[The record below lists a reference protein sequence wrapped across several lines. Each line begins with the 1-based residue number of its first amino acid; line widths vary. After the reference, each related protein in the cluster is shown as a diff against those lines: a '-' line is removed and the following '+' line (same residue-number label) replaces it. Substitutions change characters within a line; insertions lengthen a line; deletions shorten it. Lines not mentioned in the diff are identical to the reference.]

1 MTLNSEYFLKKS
13 LGEDFFESLSKTEI
27 WKPGTKSVIDTED
40 MRIGLKI
47 VPRTVMA
54 FLIRELVPMLIGQN
68 KRVVLQMS
76 HNAFM
81 NVTKHERDQYSGEV
95 EHNGKKITEFK
106 FRSLP
111 GLGLVLMSTF
121 ELYSVDDLDNPG
133 IPEVSD
139 DVDLKVQKLIDERL
153 ALHDLISQVVDRKI
167 EQKHAVNN
175 LMLMKLTEELAKE
188 KAAAEQARVQ
198 LAGCGVA
205 ALGYPVDVKPGDYGH
220 SASLEDV
227 KKIRK
232 EKDELEKK
240 AKQIAEVR
248 DLQEKTTP
256 QSDEYFRGM
265 TNGLEVANAT
275 INNKEPKF
283 VEHKKSSPVKDFL
296 EKRQSKKEFVIQMAK
311 GEVFTCPDC
320 RKDIFDGKVF
330 SSCICLGADMDKKV
344 FIKKSENGIKV
355 RFSRGWDEENIEML
369 LDVLQKKNK

>member
-13 LGEDFFESLSKTEI
+13 LGEDFFESLAKTEI

-54 FLIRELVPMLIGQN
+54 FLIRELVPMSIGQN
-68 KRVVLQMS
+68 KRVILQMS
-76 HNAFM
+76 YNAFM
-81 NVTKHERDQYSGEV
+81 NVTKHERDQYSGEI

-188 KAAAEQARVQ
+188 KE
-198 LAGCGVA
+198 
-205 ALGYPVDVKPGDYGH
+205 
-220 SASLEDV
+220 
-227 KKIRK
+227 
-232 EKDELEKK
+232 K
-240 AKQIAEVR
+240 AKQIEELR
-248 DLQEKTTP
+248 IMQEKTTP